1 MKRIT
6 AVLDVGK
13 TNVKVLV
20 FERDRIVFRRTAP
33 NNVLPGP
40 PYPHVDTEAIWR
52 FALIGLREAAAA
64 HAIECLVVTAHGA
77 SVTLAGAH
85 ELAAPIMDYE
95 FSGPNAD
102 EEQYAPF
109 RPPFAETLTPPMPD
123 GLNWGRQVF
132 YVMRHHPDL
141 FARVQAILMYPQYWG
156 WRFTGVVRNEI
167 TNLGCHAETWNPTAG
182 HVSSLVERLGWAKLF
197 PPVIKAWDVLGPI
210 LPTVRGKDWLA
221 AWAAGAR
228 WRA

>member
-77 SVTLAGAH
+77 SVTLAGAEH
-85 ELAAPIMDYE
+85 LAAPIMDYE
-95 FSGPNAD
+95 FAGPDADEDNMRRSGP
-102 EEQYAPF
+102 PS
-109 RPPFAETLTPPMPD
+109 PK
-123 GLNWGRQVF
+123 
-132 YVMRHHPDL
+132 H
-141 FARVQAILMYPQYWG
+141 
-156 WRFTGVVRNEI
+156 
-167 TNLGCHAETWNPTAG
+167 
-182 HVSSLVERLGWAKLF
+182 
-197 PPVIKAWDVLGPI
+197 
-210 LPTVRGKDWLA
+210 
-221 AWAAGAR
+221 
-228 WRA
+228 